1 MTEYESKP
9 TTGVWWDIN
18 TCPVPEGYDPRH
30 VRPSIE
36 AALFKLMGPHP
47 VVIYCIGNL
56 KYISRSLLE
65 EISSSG
71 IRFKHTPFDSVP
83 VRTRVE
89 PKADNKNAAV

>member
-18 TCPVPEGYDPRH
+18 TCPVPKDYDPSR

-47 VVIYCIGNL
+47 VVIYCVGNL
-56 KYISRSLLE
+56 EYISRSLLE
-65 EISSSG
+65 KISSSG
-71 IRFKHTPFDSVP
+71 ILLKHTPLRLVNHLFYLSFFLP
-83 VRTRVE
+83 LINT
-89 PKADNKNAAV
+89 